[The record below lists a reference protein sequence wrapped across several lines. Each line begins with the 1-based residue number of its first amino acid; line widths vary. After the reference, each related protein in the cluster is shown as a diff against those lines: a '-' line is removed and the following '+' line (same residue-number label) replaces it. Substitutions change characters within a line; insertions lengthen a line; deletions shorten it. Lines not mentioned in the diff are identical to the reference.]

1 MTLNLKNL
9 LNPKVKL
16 SKMGEFQELQPI
28 EGLEISAISADLYG
42 DGRDDLTLFYFREGA
57 NFAGVYTTSR
67 VTSASINWNLK
78 IKRHFVKALMVNT
91 KNANTFT
98 GIKGAQ
104 GLKEIAQALSK
115 SLTLKSSQS
124 PGGVSEV
131 VKITDLLFAST
142 GVIGEEFPYLKIKN
156 RIPELVKKLRAE
168 QNKFVW
174 FKAASAIM
182 TTDTRPK
189 VAYEECKIG
198 NKLVKISG
206 IAKGSGMIAPNMATM
221 LAFIFTDANIP
232 SVFLKS
238 ILKKVTTTTFNSIT
252 VDSDTSTNDMVGI
265 FATGKA
271 KNSKIYNVLDPK
283 LEEFEKALHRL
294 SLNLAKQIV
303 VDGEGAKKFIT
314 INVIGARST
323 TMAKN
328 VGFSI
333 ANSPLVKTAIAGE
346 DPNWGRIVMACGK
359 SGENIVANKI
369 QIKIGN
375 YLIVEQSKMAKDYK
389 EEEIKEYMKWD
400 SINIEVNLN
409 MGSASY
415 TVYTCDFTHEY
426 ININA
431 DYRN

>member
-1 MTLNLKNL
+1 M
-9 LNPKVKL
+9 

-28 EGLEISAISADLYG
+28 NGLEIAAVSADLYG
-42 DGRDDLTLFYFREGA
+42 DGRDDLTLFYFEEGA
-57 NFAGVYTTSR
+57 NFGAVYTQSKI
-67 VTSASINWNLK
+67 TSASINWNLK

-91 KNANTFT
+91 QNANTYT

-104 GLKEIAQALSK
+104 GLKEIANALSK
-115 SLTLKSSQS
+115 TLTIKSSQR
-124 PGGVSEV
+124 PKGVSEV

-142 GVIGEEFPYLKIKN
+142 GVIGEDFPYLKIKN
-156 RIPELVKKLRAE
+156 TIPDLVKKLRRE

-198 NKLVKISG
+198 NKIAKISG

-221 LAFIFTDANIP
+221 LSFIFTDANIP

-238 ILKKVTTTTFNSIT
+238 ILKKITVTTFNSIT
-252 VDSDTSTNDMVGI
+252 VDSDTSTNDMVAI
-265 FATGKA
+265 FATGKV

-283 LEEFEKALHRL
+283 LQEFEKALHRL
-294 SLNLAKQIV
+294 CLNLAKQIV

-314 INVIGARST
+314 INVVGARST

-328 VGFSI
+328 VAFSI
-333 ANSPLVKTAIAGE
+333 ANSPLFKTAIAGE
-346 DPNWGRIVMACGK
+346 DPNWGRIIMAIGK
-359 SGENIVANKI
+359 SGESIIVNKI
-369 QIKIGN
+369 QIKIGDF
-375 YLIVEQSKMAKDYK
+375 LVAEQSKVAKDY
-389 EEEIKEYMKWD
+389 EEKDIKEYMKWD
-400 SINIEVNLN
+400 SINIEANLN
-409 MGSASY
+409 IGNSSF
-415 TVYTCDFTHEY
+415 TVYTCDFTHDY
-426 ININA
+426 IDINA